1 MALIFQ
7 NPTHDLIVAEMLS
20 KTGKSIGEVLPPA
33 TGVLGSALFGGTLG
47 EGDDAKNFAGLLGA
61 PGKDM
66 HGLIPMDKLL
76 QGGFGKDKTGEEKLS
91 LKDKANNLIDKVTDI
106 PSNMV
111 SGYSSLDNKLGGILP
126 NFRGVYE
133 GRLNK
138 TNKSL
143 ARVNEQIAS
152 IDSSDE
158 ANPNRLK
165 KLESKK
171 DALMRR
177 ANRISNTIDQAGMRL
192 DLGGPYSKFI
202 DGLTKVGQAGLGIAT
217 APITLPAYLGNE
229 AREFMQ
235 DFRQRRAF
243 KKEEK
248 KKLKKQKGVEAA
260 ENAIRDEIAMKKGLI
275 DQGLLDNSEGSYN
288 PIAES
293 ISLKDYMDREKA
305 AQELY
310 NANINAPKTL
320 DFIPPMEINPASSSM
335 VDIAPIESPYSNLDS
350 VIQDS
355 PYYDSALATDT
366 GALDNVDT
374 SNIQPLPSLMDRVGT
389 SDEVGERYPVS
400 EETDPNI
407 KLSYPDAD
415 IGGPLGGALEGALS
429 PSPEEPDT
437 LGNRNNNPGNIKFAG
452 QEGAVKQG
460 DFAKFDTM
468 EDGWK
473 ALYRQVELD
482 TGRGDTI
489 ETFIK
494 GTDGTG
500 GYSEDNQD
508 SYIRFISD
516 KVGYPPDTPLS
527 AIDPQDLVSAIA
539 MMEGTIDS
547 TDFAP
552 SLDELEVKSNRNVLD
567 SIIQRGFMPI
577 DQDSIRRQNIQQQ
590 NYRSK
595 LRGY

>member
-7 NPTHDLIVAEMLS
+7 NPTHDLVVAEMLNKS
-20 KTGKSIGEVLPPA
+20 GKMLGEAIPPA

-47 EGDDAKNFAGLLGA
+47 EGDDAKNFAGLIGA

-76 QGGFGKDKTGEEKLS
+76 QGGFKKDKTGEEKLS
-91 LKDKANNLIDKVTDI
+91 LKDKTNNLLDKVTDI

-126 NFRGVYE
+126 NFRGVYQ

-177 ANRISNTIDQAGMRL
+177 ANRISNTMDQAGMRL
-192 DLGGPYSKFI
+192 DLSGPYGKFI
-202 DGLTKVGQAGLGIAT
+202 DTLGKVGQAGKFVASLPVIA
-217 APITLPAYLGNE
+217 PGYVGNE

-235 DFRQRRAF
+235 DFRQKRAF
-243 KKEEK
+243 RKEEK
-248 KKLKKQKGVEAA
+248 KALKEQRKALKQQEKA
-260 ENAIRDEIAMKKGLI
+260 NKKTSMDSSINPDEYI
-275 DQGLLDNSEGSYN
+275 QN
-288 PIAES
+288 PQS
-293 ISLKDYMDREKA
+293 ISLKDFMDRQKA
-305 AQELY
+305 AQDLD
-310 NANINAPKTL
+310 NAAINAPRTL
-320 DFIPPMEINPASSSM
+320 DYIPPMDINAASSTG
-335 VDIAPIESPYSNLDS
+335 VDISPIESPYSNLDS
-350 VIQDS
+350 IMQDS

-374 SNIQPLPSLMDRVGT
+374 SNVQPLPSLMDRVGT

-415 IGGPLGGALEGALS
+415 IGGPLGGALGGALS

-468 EDGWK
+468 EDGWR

-552 SLDELEVKSNRNVLD
+552 SLDELQVKSNRNVLD
-567 SIIQRGFMPI
+567 SIIQRGYMPLN
-577 DQDSIRRQNIQQQ
+577 QDSIRRQNTQQQ